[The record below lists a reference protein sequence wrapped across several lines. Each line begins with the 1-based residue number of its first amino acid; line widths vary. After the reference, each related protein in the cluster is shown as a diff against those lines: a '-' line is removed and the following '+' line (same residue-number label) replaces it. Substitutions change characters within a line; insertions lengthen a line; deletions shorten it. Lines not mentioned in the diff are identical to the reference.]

1 MYYTR
6 SKETVPLYDAASW
19 IVITFDFEII
29 VILEPNTPFVWS
41 TRLHV
46 RRNTQSSVCHFA
58 RAKLFCSVSIH
69 LWYVNT
75 HLHYMWTRQ
84 KDIACT

>member
-1 MYYTR
+1 MYYTC
-6 SKETVPLYDAASW
+6 SKELVISYDAASL

-29 VILEPNTPFVWS
+29 VILGSNTPIVWS

-46 RRNTQSSVCHFA
+46 RRNTQSSVYRFA
-58 RAKLFCSVSIH
+58 RTKLFCSVSIH
-69 LWYVNT
+69 LWYVIT
-75 HLHYMWTRQ
+75 RLHYMRTRQ

>member
-6 SKETVPLYDAASW
+6 SKELVPLYDAASW

-29 VILEPNTPFVWS
+29 VILDPNTPFIWS
-41 TRLHV
+41 TRLRV
-46 RRNTQSSVCHFA
+46 RRNLQSSECHFA
-58 RAKLFCSVSIH
+58 RTKLFCSVSIH
-69 LWYVNT
+69 LWYVT
-75 HLHYMWTRQ
+75 TRLHYMRTRQ